1 MEPDLPATDSP
12 GATSDSEIDPAVL
25 EEKFG
30 EILMLVV
37 GTDLIFDM
45 LIENE

>member
-1 MEPDLPATDSP
+1 MEPELPATNSS
-12 GATSDSEIDPAVL
+12 GAATDAEVDPAVL
-25 EEKFG
+25 EKEFG
-30 EILMLVV
+30 EILMLIV